1 MTGAHSVEL
10 FEVCREWARRL
21 RSCARRPGK
30 VSPAFGVGTVLLASH
45 TSILVRQ
52 MVAILGIPVESGD
65 ECLLNRGCCCD
76 RSLAQ

>member
-30 VSPAFGVGTVLLASH
+30 VSPAFGVGTVLASH